1 MIDLDHNKFSSEQEK
16 YLVNSHLIESPRE
29 RMNIIERWLKGLVGD
44 RIEIYKMHEESS
56 VNYTISGKFSKYE
69 RENPKNGLMVTNYE
83 IMIEIGRFHPIKET
97 KPDSGVYVT
106 VEEPVMINPG
116 EIYNVGGKKIIDNAM
131 RNCKLGQKVLMRFID
146 TFKMPKGTAKTIEVK
161 LGVMD
166 TSYNAP
172 ENNGDTHLE

>member
-1 MIDLDHNKFSSEQEK
+1 M
-16 YLVNSHLIESPRE
+16 RE
-29 RMNIIERWLKGLVGD
+29 ENYNDPSFDEGYETPPSNWVQWGKIGDVIKGTYVG
-44 RIEIYKMHEESS
+44 S
-56 VNYTISGKFSKYE
+56 FE

-97 KPDSGVYVT
+97 KPDSGVYVA